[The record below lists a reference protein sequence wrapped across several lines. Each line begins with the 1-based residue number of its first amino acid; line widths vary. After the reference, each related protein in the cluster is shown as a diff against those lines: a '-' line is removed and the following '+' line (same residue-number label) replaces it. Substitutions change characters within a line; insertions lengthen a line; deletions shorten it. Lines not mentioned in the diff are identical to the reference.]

1 MALGGIE
8 WSWDSRP
15 SLKMTLT
22 CGVRANMS
30 AGGCGRIEG
39 AHTAW

>member
-1 MALGGIE
+1 MASRIWWRKVVALGGIE

-22 CGVRANMS
+22 CGVRADMS
-30 AGGCGRIEG
+30 AGG
-39 AHTAW
+39 